1 MGRERK
7 LGKLWGRLKAGIVA
21 DVPPSLDACETCREV
36 DCTEERWRTCRNR
49 LEREAE
55 LLGALAGKAE
65 AAAPGREAPD
75 PGAPRPAPAK
85 REEMDS
91 SRRRGR

>member
-1 MGRERK
+1 MGRETN
-7 LGKLWGRLKAGIVA
+7 LGKLWGRIKAGIVA

-36 DCTEERWRTCRNR
+36 DCTEERWLTCPNR

-65 AAAPGREAPD
+65 GEEPGREASD
-75 PGAPRPAPAK
+75 RGASGALPAQRDEA
-85 REEMDS
+85 DS
-91 SRRRGR
+91 SKPRGG